1 MEVIMD
7 LEFLAKVFGV
17 LMLIVGFCW
26 AIFLVMFGSGEK
38 ADSKVV
44 VKNMIDKV
52 SGESDPIEF
61 QWLRGA
67 GYAIA
72 PFALPVGG
80 AAVVAGNLA
89 HSIKNGFNIRKTKM
103 PQDWYEG
110 VLKESSADGKVY
122 LGNLLKE
129 QGYVSVYQASKWLES
144 ENKLKNPA
152 MSKEMSLL
160 IEEADKNSETKKFK
174 FKKMFLNLKS

>member
-1 MEVIMD
+1 MN
-7 LEFLAKVFGV
+7 LEFLANVFGV
-17 LMLIVGFCW
+17 LILILGLCGS
-26 AIFLVMFGSGEK
+26 IFLVMCGSGVK

-52 SGESDPIEF
+52 SCESDPMEF

-103 PQDWYEG
+103 PQDWYEV

-160 IEEADKNSETKKFK
+160 IEEADKNAESKIMK
-174 FKKMFLNLKS
+174 FKKMFFNRKQ